1 MIKIVI
7 IGSGNVATH
16 LIKTFNRSNKVK
28 VIQSFNRKG
37 LSVAGIPATDNYEA
51 LETAD
56 LYLIAVSDDAISE
69 VSAKL
74 PFKGRLV
81 AHTSGSVALEELSPE
96 NRRGVFYPLQSFSR
110 DKDVDFSKIPLC
122 IEAEND
128 RDREIL
134 EYVARSISQRVHPV
148 NSEQRRSLHL
158 AAVFVNN
165 FVNHL
170 YAIGDDICRKNDLP
184 FDLLKP
190 LIAETAKKI
199 EHMPPVEAQTGP
211 ARRND
216 QNTLQKHLNQLNLH
230 PTYKK
235 IYELLTK
242 SIQEQQYDSI

>member
-1 MIKIVI
+1 MIKVVI

-16 LIKTFNRSNKVK
+16 VTKAFARNNKIK
-28 VIQSFNRKG
+28 VIQLLNRKK
-37 LSVAGIPATDNYEA
+37 LSVEGIPVTDKYDELPA
-51 LETAD
+51 AD

-74 PFKGRLV
+74 PFEGRLV
-81 AHTSGSVALEELSPE
+81 AHTSGSVALEELSAG
-96 NRRGVFYPLQSFSR
+96 NRRGVFYPLQTFSK
-110 DKDVDFSKIPLC
+110 DKDIDFSKVPLC
-122 IEAEND
+122 IEAGND
-128 RDREIL
+128 GDRELL
-134 EYVARSISQRVHPV
+134 ENVARSISQQVYPV
-148 NSEQRRSLHL
+148 SSEQRRSLHL

-199 EHMPPVEAQTGP
+199 ESIPPAEAQTGP

-216 QNTLQKHLNQLNLH
+216 QGTLQKHLNQLNLH
-230 PTYKK
+230 PVYKE
-235 IYELLTK
+235 IYELLTR
-242 SIQEQQYDSI
+242 SIQGRQ